1 MSSISC
7 DAISFVE
14 VANVVLKGI
23 NVTVYTPSISGIVF
37 RYVSNISVQ
46 STTVYSISSNTCAFG
61 ILVVQAESLQVNSVG
76 AYSFK
81 YGLHMRGAGN
91 VSITNITARY
101 NNMDGIYL
109 GKINNIQITNT
120 TTTHNVRNG
129 IYLYEIINIL
139 LKRTTAMFNGA
150 DGIYLDSVTKSDISI
165 TMTAHNNH
173 EGMVLWRTNNT
184 YIVETTAMYNSDDGI
199 YLGKTNNI
207 QITNTTTIHNVL
219 FGIYLYDIMNISLK
233 RTTAMFNGVDG
244 IYLDSVTKSNIS
256 ITMTAHNNHEGMV
269 LWRTNNTYIVETTAM
284 YNNQDG
290 MYLGKTNN
298 IQITNTTTTHNVLFG
313 ISLYEAIN
321 ISLKRTTAMYN
332 GVIGI
337 HLEGVTKSNISI
349 TMTAHNNHGGMVLW
363 NTNNTYIVETTAM
376 YNSDDGMYLGKTN
389 NIQITNTTTTHN
401 VLFGIYLYDIMNIS
415 LKRTTAMFNG
425 VDGILLDCVTKSNIS
440 ITMTAH
446 NNQSGMFLW
455 KTNNTYIVDATAT
468 YNGGN
473 GIIVLESQHINI
485 TNASIHNNNGST
497 TFINK
502 YYLKLGYYLNPNLQI
517 LVVSCTEIIIENS
530 SFVDINAQRSA
541 STTNPN
547 TLPAI
552 IGVYSSTL
560 EISECSFKQNHISAV
575 RAHESNIT
583 LSGNVLFSNNTAVFG
598 TAFVLVQGS
607 ISVVRNTN
615 IIFKN
620 NYATNAG
627 GVFYIGLND
636 YSYFGDASSHR
647 TCFLNTPVDRSQIRF
662 TFVNNSAGL
671 GGDILYGGQVAF
683 ALDGDWNCLK
693 SFENISTITAY
704 QNDFSSISS
713 KPSRVCFCNES
724 RIPDCMIFSYTKTHS
739 FYPGQNMYISAV
751 TVGQN
756 FGNNLLEL
764 DGSQKVQSVT
774 QKSCNKLFYTLSSP
788 KDITNLILVLTVQ
801 ETVVSS
807 EYNEIFSKQTKSLFQ
822 QSYHT
827 SRFQPLLYSNIPV
840 YVNISILPCPVGFML
855 TSNTPFKCGC
865 NQLLQQIPGV
875 HCNIQHQT
883 FSRSGLV
890 WVGMISNDN
899 TTIGTIAASQYCP
912 LNYCNS
918 FDCNVSLTKSDTQC
932 SYNHAGILCGACQP
946 GLSLALGSERCLP
959 CSNKYL
965 ALLIPFTLAGPVLV
979 GFIKLLDLTISQGT
993 MNGLIFYVNIIQANH
1008 YIFLPGR
1015 STNVLSVFIAWLNL
1029 DLGVET
1035 CFFKELDA
1043 YYKTWLQFIFP
1054 VYIWS
1059 IAGLIIFLS
1068 KYSIRVSKLMGNN
1081 SVPVL
1086 ATLFLLSHAK
1096 LFRIIISALSYTIL
1110 YTSEGHKA
1118 VWSVDGNVDYL
1129 SAKHMV
1135 LFVVAVVFLL
1145 FLWLPYTLVLFL
1157 AQWLHMCNC
1166 QPMVRFLFKIKPFLD
1181 AHYAPLRDKHRYW
1194 FGTLHLVRAA
1204 ILLLSSLI
1212 PTDHSSIVTINILV
1226 FSLVL
1231 MYFGSMVYDKTVVA
1245 MFNMGLFINLN
1256 LMSWAIFYSH
1266 SVGGDSRVY
1275 VYPLIGLALLQFV
1288 GLLIFKV
1295 YSILKNIS
1303 KCRACIQV
1311 CMRQHVE
1318 DDWELFEQ
1326 AALLREKKSESE
1338 EEGSEGSGSMETL
1351 PTY

>member
-1 MSSISC
+1 MVTRFNSVPEVCNCNSVNMHAKSC
-7 DAISFVE
+7 GAISFDE

-37 RYVSNISVQ
+37 WNVSNISVQ
-46 STTVYSISSNTCAFG
+46 STTVYSSSSNTCACG
-61 ILVVQAESLQVNSVG
+61 ILVVQAESLQANSVG

-81 YGLHMRGAGN
+81 YGLHMRRAGN
-91 VSITNITARY
+91 VSITNITTRY
-101 NNMDGIYL
+101 NNMHGIFL
-109 GKINNIQITNT
+109 DTINNIQITNT
-120 TTTHNVRNG
+120 TTTHNGYWG
-129 IYLYEIINIL
+129 IALFGIINIL
-139 LKRTTAMFNGA
+139 LKRTTAMFNGG
-150 DGIYLDSVTKSDISI
+150 DGIYLSGITKSNISI
-165 TMTAHNNH
+165 TMTAHNNFS
-173 EGMVLWRTNNT
+173 GMGLWRTSNT
-184 YIVETTAMYNSDDGI
+184 YIVDTTAIYNNMDGI
-199 YLGKTNNI
+199 YLDNTSNI
-207 QITNTTTIHNVL
+207 QITNTTTTHNGGWGIAL
-219 FGIYLYDIMNISLK
+219 FGIINISLK
-233 RTTAMFNGVDG
+233 RTTAMFNGWDG
-244 IYLDSVTKSNIS
+244 IYLYNVTKSNIS
-256 ITMTAHNNHEGMV
+256 ITMTAHNNESGMG
-269 LWRTNNTYIVETTAM
+269 LWGASNTYIVDTTAI
-284 YNNQDG
+284 YNNMDG
-290 MYLGKTNN
+290 ISLLKINN
-298 IQITNTTTTHNVLFG
+298 LQITNTTTTHNGDRGIALFG
-313 ISLYEAIN
+313 IIN
-321 ISLKRTTAMYN
+321 ILLKRTTAMFNGWDGIYLYN
-332 GVIGI
+332 
-337 HLEGVTKSNISI
+337 VTKSNISI
-349 TMTAHNNHGGMVLW
+349 TMTAHNNL
-363 NTNNTYIVETTAM
+363 
-376 YNSDDGMYLGKTN
+376 
-389 NIQITNTTTTHN
+389 
-401 VLFGIYLYDIMNIS
+401 
-415 LKRTTAMFNG
+415 
-425 VDGILLDCVTKSNIS
+425 
-440 ITMTAH
+440 
-446 NNQSGMFLW
+446 SGMFLW
-455 KTNNTYIVDATAT
+455 NASNTYIVDTTAI
-468 YNGGN
+468 YNGGS
-473 GIIVLESQHINI
+473 GIIVFDSRHINI
-485 TNASIHNNNGST
+485 KNASIHNNNNSYIPYADEYFQKIG
-497 TFINK
+497 F
-502 YYLKLGYYLNPNLQI
+502 LFNPNVQI
-517 LVVSCTEIIIENS
+517 SVGYCTEIIIDNS
-530 SFVDINAQRSA
+530 SFVDINAQRSV
-541 STTNPN
+541 STTNPS
-547 TLPAI
+547 TLPVI
-552 IGVYSSTL
+552 IGVFSSTL

-575 RAHESNIT
+575 TAHESNIT

-598 TAFVLVQGS
+598 TAFILAQGS
-607 ISVVRNTN
+607 IIGLVRNTN
-615 IIFKN
+615 VIFEN

-636 YSYFGDASSHR
+636 YSYLGDTSLHR
-647 TCFLNTPVDRSQIRF
+647 KCFLNMPVDRSQIQF

-683 ALDGDWNCLK
+683 ALDGDWNCLE

-704 QNDFSSISS
+704 QNDFLSISS

-739 FYPGQNMYISAV
+739 FYPGQNVSISAV

-756 FGNNLLEL
+756 FGTVAGSVYAQYFKRSHTDNLLEL

-807 EYNEIFSKQTKSLFQ
+807 EYNQIFSNQTKSLFQ
-822 QSYHT
+822 QFYHT
-827 SRFQPLLYSNIPV
+827 SRFQPLLYSNNPV
-840 YVNISILPCPVGFML
+840 YVNISILPCPVGFMV
-855 TSNTPFKCGC
+855 TSDPPFKCDC

-883 FSRSGLV
+883 FGRSGLV

-899 TTIGTIAASQYCP
+899 TTTGTIAASQYCP

-918 FDCNVSLTKSDTQC
+918 VDRDVSLTKSDTQC
-932 SYNHAGILCGACQP
+932 SCNHSGILCGACQP

-979 GFIKLLDLTISQGT
+979 GFIKLLDLTVSQGT
-993 MNGLIFYVNIIQANH
+993 MNGLIFYVNVIQANR
-1008 YIFLPGR
+1008 YVFLPLR
-1015 STNVLSVFIAWLNL
+1015 STHVLSVFIAWLNL

-1054 VYIWS
+1054 FYIWS
-1059 IAGLIIFLS
+1059 IAGLIIILS

-1118 VWSVDGNVDYL
+1118 VWSADGNVDYI
-1129 SAKHMV
+1129 SPKHMV
-1135 LFVVAVVFLL
+1135 LFVVAVVVLL

-1166 QPMVRFLFKIKPFLD
+1166 QLMVRFLFKIKPFLD

-1204 ILLLSSLI
+1204 ILLVSSLI
-1212 PTDHSSIVTINILV
+1212 PADHSNIVTINILA
-1226 FSLVL
+1226 SSAVL
-1231 MYFGSMVYDKTVVA
+1231 MYFGSIVYNKTVVA
-1245 MFNMGLFINLN
+1245 MFNMGFFINLT
-1256 LMSWAIFYSH
+1256 LMTGAIFYSH

-1326 AALLREKKSESE
+1326 AALLRERESESE
-1338 EEGSEGSGSMETL
+1338 EEGSESSGSMETL

>member
-1 MSSISC
+1 MVTRFNSVPKVCNCNSVNMHAKSC
-7 DAISFVE
+7 GAISFDE

-23 NVTVYTPSISGIVF
+23 NVAVYTPSISGIVF
-37 RYVSNISVQ
+37 RNVSSISVQ
-46 STTVYSISSNTCAFG
+46 STTVYSSSSNTCAWG
-61 ILVVQAESLQVNSVG
+61 ILVVQAESLQANSVG

-81 YGLHMRGAGN
+81 YGLYMLDAGN

-109 GKINNIQITNT
+109 DKINNAQITNT
-120 TTTHNVRNG
+120 TTTHNEREG
-129 IYLYEIINIL
+129 IALFDII
-139 LKRTTAMFNGA
+139 
-150 DGIYLDSVTKSDISI
+150 
-165 TMTAHNNH
+165 
-173 EGMVLWRTNNT
+173 
-184 YIVETTAMYNSDDGI
+184 
-199 YLGKTNNI
+199 
-207 QITNTTTIHNVL
+207 
-219 FGIYLYDIMNISLK
+219 NISLK
-233 RTTAMFNGVDG
+233 RTTAMFNGGDG
-244 IYLDSVTKSNIS
+244 IYLYDVTKSNIS
-256 ITMTAHNNHEGMV
+256 ITMTAHNNGSGIG
-269 LWRTNNTYIVETTAM
+269 LWNASNTYIVDTTTK
-284 YNNQDG
+284 YNNG
-290 MYLGKTNN
+290 YGIYLLTINN
-298 IQITNTTTTHNVLFG
+298 IQITNTTTTHNGEWG
-313 ISLYEAIN
+313 IALLGIIN
-321 ISLKRTTAMYN
+321 ISLKRTTAMFN
-332 GVIGI
+332 GWDGI
-337 HLEGVTKSNISI
+337 YLSDVTKSNISITMTAHNNGSGMDLWGTNNTYIERTTTMFNGWHGIQLYGVTKSNISI
-349 TMTAHNNHGGMVLW
+349 TMTAHNNKSG
-363 NTNNTYIVETTAM
+363 IA
-376 YNSDDGMYLGKTN
+376 LGKT
-389 NIQITNTTTTHN
+389 
-401 VLFGIYLYDIMNIS
+401 S
-415 LKRTTAMFNG
+415 
-425 VDGILLDCVTKSNIS
+425 
-440 ITMTAH
+440 
-446 NNQSGMFLW
+446 
-455 KTNNTYIVDATAT
+455 NTYIVDTTAI
-468 YNGGN
+468 YNGGR
-473 GIIVLESQHINI
+473 GIIVYESRHINI
-485 TNASIHNNNGST
+485 KNASIHNNNSYTPYPDESFEKIGIL
-497 TFINK
+497 F
-502 YYLKLGYYLNPNLQI
+502 NPNVQI
-517 LVVSCTEIIIENS
+517 SVVSCTEIVIENS
-530 SFVDINAQRSA
+530 SFVDINVQRSV
-541 STTNPN
+541 SNTNPS
-547 TLPAI
+547 TLPVI
-552 IGVYSSTL
+552 IGVFLSTL

-598 TAFVLVQGS
+598 TAFILVRGS
-607 ISVVRNTN
+607 ITRLVRNTN
-615 IIFKN
+615 VIFEN

-636 YSYFGDASSHR
+636 YSYLGDA
-647 TCFLNTPVDRSQIRF
+647 CFLNTPVDRSQIQF

-683 ALDGDWNCLK
+683 ALDGDWNCLE
-693 SFENISTITAY
+693 SYENISTITAY

-739 FYPGQNMYISAV
+739 FYPGQNVSISAV

-756 FGNNLLEL
+756 FGTVAGSVYAQYFKRSHTDNLLEL

-774 QKSCNKLFYTLSSP
+774 QKSCNKLSYTLSSP

-801 ETVVSS
+801 KTVVSS
-807 EYNEIFSKQTKSLFQ
+807 EYNEIFSNQTKSLFQ
-822 QSYHT
+822 RFYHT
-827 SRFQPLLYSNIPV
+827 SRFQPLLYSNTPV

-855 TSNTPFKCGC
+855 TSDPPFKCDC
-865 NQLLQQIPGV
+865 NQLLQQMPAV

-883 FSRSGLV
+883 FGRSGLV

-899 TTIGTIAASQYCP
+899 TTTGTIAASQYCP

-918 FDCNVSLTKSDTQC
+918 VDRDVSLTKSDTQC
-932 SYNHAGILCGACQP
+932 SYNHSGILCGACQP

-979 GFIKLLDLTISQGT
+979 GFIKLLDLSVSQGT
-993 MNGLIFYVNIIQANH
+993 MNGLIFYVNVIQANR
-1008 YIFLPGR
+1008 YIFLPLR
-1015 STNVLSVFIAWLNL
+1015 STRVLSVFIAWLNL

-1054 VYIWS
+1054 FYIWS
-1059 IAGLIIFLS
+1059 IAGLIIILS
-1068 KYSIRVSKLMGNN
+1068 KHSIRVSKLMGNN

-1096 LFRIIISALSYTIL
+1096 LLRIIISALSYTIL

-1118 VWSVDGNVDYL
+1118 VWSADGNMDYL
-1129 SAKHMV
+1129 SPKHMV
-1135 LFVVAVVFLL
+1135 LFVVAVVVML

-1166 QPMVRFLFKIKPFLD
+1166 QLMVRFLFKIKPFLD

-1204 ILLLSSLI
+1204 ILLVSSLI
-1212 PTDHSSIVTINILV
+1212 PADHSNIVTINILASSV
-1226 FSLVL
+1226 VL
-1231 MYFGSMVYDKTVVA
+1231 MYFGSIVYNKTVVA
-1245 MFNMGLFINLN
+1245 MFNMGFFINLT
-1256 LMSWAIFYSH
+1256 LMTGAIFYSH

-1318 DDWELFEQ
+1318 DDWELLEQ
-1326 AALLREKKSESE
+1326 AALLRERESESE
-1338 EEGSEGSGSMETL
+1338 EEGSESSGSMDTL

>member
-1 MSSISC
+1 MSLESFHDRSDQYPHVVTRFNYVPEVCKCYSGNMHAKSC
-7 DAISFVE
+7 DAIYFGE

-23 NVTVYTPSISGIVF
+23 NVTVYTPNISGIVF
-37 RYVSNISVQ
+37 QNVSNISVQ
-46 STTVYSISSNTCAFG
+46 STTVYSISSNTCAYG
-61 ILVVQAESLQVNSVG
+61 ILVVQAESLQANSVG
-76 AYSFK
+76 TYSFK
-81 YGLHMRGAGN
+81 FGLLMRDAGN

-101 NNMDGIYL
+101 NNMEGIDL
-109 GKINNIQITNT
+109 FKINNIQITNT
-120 TTTHNVRNG
+120 TTTHNVDG
-129 IYLYEIINIL
+129 IYLDTINNIQITNTTTTHNVRHGIILYDIINIS
-139 LKRTTAMFNGA
+139 LKRTTAIFNGGE
-150 DGIYLDSVTKSDISI
+150 GIFLFYVTKSNISI

-173 EGMVLWRTNNT
+173 SGMGLWRTNNT
-184 YIVETTAMYNSDDGI
+184 YIVETTAMYN
-199 YLGKTNNI
+199 
-207 QITNTTTIHNVL
+207 
-219 FGIYLYDIMNISLK
+219 
-233 RTTAMFNGVDG
+233 
-244 IYLDSVTKSNIS
+244 
-256 ITMTAHNNHEGMV
+256 
-269 LWRTNNTYIVETTAM
+269 
-284 YNNQDG
+284 
-290 MYLGKTNN
+290 
-298 IQITNTTTTHNVLFG
+298 
-313 ISLYEAIN
+313 
-321 ISLKRTTAMYN
+321 
-332 GVIGI
+332 
-337 HLEGVTKSNISI
+337 
-349 TMTAHNNHGGMVLW
+349 
-363 NTNNTYIVETTAM
+363 
-376 YNSDDGMYLGKTN
+376 
-389 NIQITNTTTTHN
+389 
-401 VLFGIYLYDIMNIS
+401 
-415 LKRTTAMFNG
+415 
-425 VDGILLDCVTKSNIS
+425 
-440 ITMTAH
+440 
-446 NNQSGMFLW
+446 
-455 KTNNTYIVDATAT
+455 
-468 YNGGN
+468 GGN
-473 GIIVLESQHINI
+473 GIIVLESRHINI
-485 TNASIHNNNGST
+485 MNTSIHNNNDSFP
-497 TFINK
+497 TFTNK
-502 YYLKLGYYLNPNLQI
+502 YYLLLGFIFNTNVQI
-517 LVVSCTEIIIENS
+517 LVVSCTEIIIDNS
-530 SFVDINAQRSA
+530 SFVDINALRSA
-541 STTNPN
+541 SNTNPSS
-547 TLPAI
+547 LPVI
-552 IGVYSSTL
+552 IGVYLSTL

-598 TAFVLVQGS
+598 TTFILVQS
-607 ISVVRNTN
+607 KIIVVQNTN

-636 YSYFGDASSHR
+636 YSYLGDASSHR
-647 TCFLNTPVDRSQIRF
+647 TCFLNMPVDRSQIQF

-683 ALDGDWNCLK
+683 ALDGDWNCLE
-693 SFENISTITAY
+693 SFKNISTITAY

-739 FYPGQNMYISAV
+739 FYPGQNVYISAV

-756 FGNNLLEL
+756 FGTVAGSVYAQYFKRSHTDNLLEL

-774 QKSCNKLFYTLSSP
+774 QKSCNKLFYTLFSP
-788 KDITNLILVLTVQ
+788 KDITNLILVLTVE

-807 EYNEIFSKQTKSLFQ
+807 EYNQMFSNQTKPLFQ

-840 YVNISILPCPVGFML
+840 YVSISILPCPVGFML
-855 TSNTPFKCGC
+855 TSNPPFKCDC

-883 FSRSGLV
+883 FGRSGLV

-899 TTIGTIAASQYCP
+899 TTIGTIAASKYCP
-912 LNYCNS
+912 MNYCNS
-918 FDCNVSLTKSDTQC
+918 VDRNVSLTKSDTQC
-932 SYNHAGILCGACQP
+932 SYNHSGILCGACQP

-979 GFIKLLDLTISQGT
+979 GFIKLLDLTVSQGT
-993 MNGLIFYVNIIQANH
+993 MNGLIFYVNVIQANR
-1008 YIFLPGR
+1008 YIFLPWR
-1015 STNVLSVFIAWLNL
+1015 STHVLSIFIAWLNL

-1035 CFFKELDA
+1035 CFFKELDV

-1054 VYIWS
+1054 FYIWS
-1059 IAGLIIFLS
+1059 IAGLIIILS

-1110 YTSEGHKA
+1110 YTSEGHKV
-1118 VWSVDGNVDYL
+1118 VWSADGNVDYL
-1129 SAKHMV
+1129 SSKHMV

-1166 QPMVRFLFKIKPFLD
+1166 QLIVRFLFKIKPFLD

-1204 ILLLSSLI
+1204 ILLVSSLI
-1212 PTDHSSIVTINILV
+1212 PADHSSIVTINILASSV
-1226 FSLVL
+1226 VL
-1231 MYFGSMVYDKTVVA
+1231 MYFGNIVYNKTVVA
-1245 MFNMGLFINLN
+1245 MFNMGFFLNLN
-1256 LMSWAIFYSH
+1256 LMTVATFYSRT
-1266 SVGGDSRVY
+1266 VGGDSRVY
-1275 VYPLIGLALLQFV
+1275 VYPLTGLALLQVF

-1303 KCRACIQV
+1303 KCQTCIQV

-1326 AALLREKKSESE
+1326 AALLRERESESE
-1338 EEGSEGSGSMETL
+1338 EEGSESSGSMETL

>member
-1 MSSISC
+1 MSLESFHDRSDQYPHVVTRFNSVPKVCNCNSGKMHAKSC
-7 DAISFVE
+7 DAISFDE

-23 NVTVYTPSISGIVF
+23 IVTVYTPNISGIVF
-37 RYVSNISVQ
+37 RNVSSISVQ
-46 STTVYSISSNTCAFG
+46 STTVYSSSSNTCACG
-61 ILVVQAESLQVNSVG
+61 ILVVQAESLQANSVG

-81 YGLHMRGAGN
+81 IGLHMRRAGN
-91 VSITNITARY
+91 VSITNITTRY

-109 GKINNIQITNT
+109 VTINNIQITNT
-120 TTTHNVRNG
+120 TTTHNVRYG

-150 DGIYLDSVTKSDISI
+150 GGIRLDGI
-165 TMTAHNNH
+165 
-173 EGMVLWRTNNT
+173 
-184 YIVETTAMYNSDDGI
+184 
-199 YLGKTNNI
+199 
-207 QITNTTTIHNVL
+207 
-219 FGIYLYDIMNISLK
+219 
-233 RTTAMFNGVDG
+233 
-244 IYLDSVTKSNIS
+244 TKSNIS
-256 ITMTAHNNHEGMV
+256 ITMTAHNNRSGMF
-269 LWRTNNTYIVETTAM
+269 LGGTNNTYIVDTTAV
-284 YNNQDG
+284 YNNGDG
-290 MYLGKTNN
+290 IDFVTINN
-298 IQITNTTTTHNVLFG
+298 IQITNTTAIYNTVDGIYLNTINNIQMTNTTTTHNVYGG
-313 ISLYEAIN
+313 ISLRNIIN
-321 ISLKRTTAMYN
+321 MLLKRTTAMFN
-332 GVIGI
+332 GAYGI
-337 HLEGVTKSNISI
+337 YLDGVTKSNISI
-349 TMTAHNNHGGMVLW
+349 TMTAHNKNSGMVLRK
-363 NTNNTYIVETTAM
+363 TNNTYIVETTAI
-376 YNSDDGMYLGKTN
+376 YNTGDGIELDEIIN

-401 VLFGIYLYDIMNIS
+401 ERCGIILYEQMNNIS
-415 LKRTTAMFNG
+415 LKRTTAKFNG
-425 VDGILLDCVTKSNIS
+425 GDGIHLYGVTKSNVS

-446 NNQSGMFLW
+446 NNRLGMFLW
-455 KTNNTYIVDATAT
+455 KTSNTYIVETTAMHNRGT
-468 YNGGN
+468 
-473 GIIVLESQHINI
+473 GIIVLDSRHINI
-485 TNASIHNNNGST
+485 MNASIHNNNAST
-497 TFINK
+497 PITN
-502 YYLKLGYYLNPNLQI
+502 YLYLKLGFFFSRNVQI
-517 LVVSCTEIIIENS
+517 SVGSCTEIIIENS

-541 STTNPN
+541 STTNPS
-547 TLPAI
+547 TLPVI

-575 RAHESNIT
+575 TAHESNIT

-598 TAFVLVQGS
+598 TAFILVQGS
-607 ISVVRNTN
+607 VISLVRNTN

-636 YSYFGDASSHR
+636 YSYLGDTSSHR
-647 TCFLNTPVDRSQIRF
+647 KCFLNTPVDRSHIQF

-683 ALDGDWNCLK
+683 ALDGDWNCLE

-724 RIPDCMIFSYTKTHS
+724 KIPDCMIFSYTKTHS
-739 FYPGQNMYISAV
+739 FYPGQNVSISAV

-756 FGNNLLEL
+756 FGTVAGSVYAQYFKRSHTDNLLEL

-774 QKSCNKLFYTLSSP
+774 QKSCNKLSYTLFSP
-788 KDITNLILVLTVQ
+788 KDITNLILVLTAE

-807 EYNEIFSKQTKSLFQ
+807 EYNEIFSNQTKSLFQ

-827 SRFQPLLYSNIPV
+827 SRFQPLLYSNNPV
-840 YVNISILPCPVGFML
+840 YVNISILPCPAGFML
-855 TSNTPFKCGC
+855 TSNPPFKCDC
-865 NQLLQQIPGV
+865 NQLLQQIPGL

-883 FSRSGLV
+883 FGRSGLV

-918 FDCNVSLTKSDTQC
+918 VDRDVSLTKSDTQC
-932 SYNHAGILCGACQP
+932 SYNHSGILCGACQP

-959 CSNKYL
+959 CPNKYL

-979 GFIKLLDLTISQGT
+979 GFIKLLDLTVPQGT
-993 MNGLIFYVNIIQANH
+993 MNGLIFYVNVIQANR
-1008 YIFLPGR
+1008 YIFLPWR
-1015 STNVLSVFIAWLNL
+1015 STHVLSVFIAWLNL

-1054 VYIWS
+1054 FYIWS
-1059 IAGLIIFLS
+1059 IAGLIIILS

-1118 VWSVDGNVDYL
+1118 VWSADGNVDYL
-1129 SAKHMV
+1129 SSKHMG
-1135 LFVVAVVFLL
+1135 LFVVAMIFLL
-1145 FLWLPYTLVLFL
+1145 FLWLPYTLILFL

-1166 QPMVRFLFKIKPFLD
+1166 QLIVRFLFKIKPFLD
-1181 AHYAPLRDKHRYW
+1181 AHYAPLREKHRYW

-1204 ILLLSSLI
+1204 ILLVSSLI
-1212 PTDHSSIVTINILV
+1212 PVNHSSIATINILASSV
-1226 FSLVL
+1226 VL
-1231 MYFGSMVYDKTVVA
+1231 MYFGSIVYNKTVVA
-1245 MFNMGLFINLN
+1245 MFNMGFFLN
-1256 LMSWAIFYSH
+1256 LTLMTGAIFYSH

-1311 CMRQHVE
+1311 CMRKHVE

-1326 AALLREKKSESE
+1326 AALLRERESESE
-1338 EEGSEGSGSMETL
+1338 EEGSESSGSMETL

>member
-1 MSSISC
+1 MHAIFC
-7 DAISFVE
+7 DAIYFDE

-23 NVTVYTPSISGIVF
+23 NVTVYTPSISGIMF
-37 RYVSNISVQ
+37 QDVSNISVQ

-61 ILVVQAESLQVNSVG
+61 IRVVQAESLQVNSVG

-81 YGLHMRGAGN
+81 CGLYMRGAGN
-91 VSITNITARY
+91 VSITNITTRY

-109 GKINNIQITNT
+109 GTINNIQITNT

-129 IYLYEIINIL
+129 ITLYEIINISM
-139 LKRTTAMFNGA
+139 KRTTAMFNGWA
-150 DGIYLDSVTKSDISI
+150 GIYLYSVTKSNISI
-165 TMTAHNNH
+165 TMTAHNNYS
-173 EGMVLWRTNNT
+173 GMYLWRINNT
-184 YIVETTAMYNSDDGI
+184 YIVDTTAMYNNQDGI
-199 YLGKTNNI
+199 FSDKTNNI
-207 QITNTTTIHNVL
+207 QITNTTTTHNVQD
-219 FGIYLYDIMNISLK
+219 GIRLIDIMNISLK

-244 IYLDSVTKSNIS
+244 IVLYSVTKSNIS
-256 ITMTAHNNHEGMV
+256 ITMTAHNNYSGMN
-269 LWRTNNTYIVETTAM
+269 LWDTNNTYIVETTAM
-284 YNNQDG
+284 YNSRHG
-290 MYLGKTNN
+290 IFLAKTNN
-298 IQITNTTTTHNVLFG
+298 IQITNTTTTHNVIFG
-313 ISLYEAIN
+313 ISLHDIMN
-321 ISLKRTTAMYN
+321 MSLKRTTAMFN
-332 GVIGI
+332 GLHGMNLY
-337 HLEGVTKSNISI
+337 HVTKSNISI
-349 TMTAHNNHGGMVLW
+349 TMTAHNHESGMVLW
-363 NTNNTYIVETTAM
+363 YSNNTYIVGTTAM
-376 YNSDDGMYLGKTN
+376 YN
-389 NIQITNTTTTHN
+389 
-401 VLFGIYLYDIMNIS
+401 GI
-415 LKRTTAMFNG
+415 
-425 VDGILLDCVTKSNIS
+425 
-440 ITMTAH
+440 
-446 NNQSGMFLW
+446 
-455 KTNNTYIVDATAT
+455 
-468 YNGGN
+468 N
-473 GIIVLESQHINI
+473 GIIVLESRHINI

-497 TFINK
+497 SFIDT
-502 YYLKLGYYLNPNLQI
+502 YLSLGYYFNRNVQI
-517 LVVSCTEIIIENS
+517 LVLYCTEIIIENS
-530 SFVDINAQRSA
+530 SFVDINAQRYA
-541 STTNPN
+541 STTNPS
-547 TLPAI
+547 TLPVI

-583 LSGNVLFSNNTAVFG
+583 LSGIVLFSNNTAVFG
-598 TAFVLVQGS
+598 TAFMLVQGS

-636 YSYFGDASSHR
+636 YSYFGDASLHR
-647 TCFLNTPVDRSQIRF
+647 TCFLNTPVDRSQIQF

-683 ALDGDWNCLK
+683 ASDGDWNCLE

-756 FGNNLLEL
+756 FGTVAGSVYAQYFKRSHTDNLLEL

-774 QKSCNKLFYTLSSP
+774 QKSCNKLSYTLFSP
-788 KDITNLILVLTVQ
+788 KDITNLILVLTAE

-807 EYNEIFSKQTKSLFQ
+807 EYNQIFSKDTKSFFQ
-822 QSYHT
+822 QTYHT
-827 SRFQPLLYSNIPV
+827 SRVQPLLYSNNPV

-855 TSNTPFKCGC
+855 TSNPPFKCDC
-865 NQLLQQIPGV
+865 NQLLQQIPEV

-918 FDCNVSLTKSDTQC
+918 VDRDVSLTKSDTQC
-932 SYNHAGILCGACQP
+932 SYNHSGILCGACQP
-946 GLSLALGSERCLP
+946 GLSLTLGSERCLP

-979 GFIKLLDLTISQGT
+979 GFIKLLDLTVSQGT
-993 MNGLIFYVNIIQANH
+993 MNGLIFYVNVIQANR
-1008 YIFLPGR
+1008 YIFLPLR
-1015 STNVLSVFIAWLNL
+1015 STHVLSIFIAWLNL

-1035 CFFKELDA
+1035 CFFKELDV

-1054 VYIWS
+1054 FYIWS
-1059 IAGLIIFLS
+1059 IAGLVIILS

-1118 VWSVDGNVDYL
+1118 VWSADGNVDYF
-1129 SAKHMV
+1129 SPKHMV

-1145 FLWLPYTLVLFL
+1145 FLWLPYILVLFL

-1166 QPMVRFLFKIKPFLD
+1166 QLIVRFLFKIKPFLD
-1181 AHYAPLRDKHRYW
+1181 AHYASLRDKHRYW

-1204 ILLLSSLI
+1204 ILLVSSLI
-1212 PTDHSSIVTINILV
+1212 PADHSSIVTISILASSV
-1226 FSLVL
+1226 VL
-1231 MYFGSMVYDKTVVA
+1231 MYFGSIVYNKTVVA
-1245 MFNMGLFINLN
+1245 MFDMGFFLN
-1256 LMSWAIFYSH
+1256 LTLTTGAIFYSQ

-1288 GLLIFKV
+1288 GLLILKV
-1295 YSILKNIS
+1295 YSILKNIT

-1318 DDWELFEQ
+1318 DDWEVFEQ
-1326 AALLREKKSESE
+1326 AALLRERESESE
-1338 EEGSEGSGSMETL
+1338 EEGSEGSGSM
-1351 PTY
+1351 

>member
-1 MSSISC
+1 MSLESFHDRSDQYPHVVTRFNSVPEVCICNSVNMHAKSC
-7 DAISFVE
+7 GAISFDE

-37 RYVSNISVQ
+37 RYVSSISVQ
-46 STTVYSISSNTCAFG
+46 STTVYSSSSNTCACG
-61 ILVVQAESLQVNSVG
+61 ILVVQAESLQANSVG

-81 YGLHMRGAGN
+81 YGLYMRDAGN
-91 VSITNITARY
+91 ISITNITTRY
-101 NNMDGIYL
+101 NNMDGIFL
-109 GKINNIQITNT
+109 DKINNVQITNT
-120 TTTHNVRNG
+120 TTTHNGDGG
-129 IYLYEIINIL
+129 IALFDII
-139 LKRTTAMFNGA
+139 
-150 DGIYLDSVTKSDISI
+150 
-165 TMTAHNNH
+165 
-173 EGMVLWRTNNT
+173 
-184 YIVETTAMYNSDDGI
+184 
-199 YLGKTNNI
+199 
-207 QITNTTTIHNVL
+207 
-219 FGIYLYDIMNISLK
+219 NISLK

-244 IYLDSVTKSNIS
+244 IYLYDVTKSNIS
-256 ITMTAHNNHEGMV
+256 ITMTAHNNHSGMI
-269 LWRTNNTYIVETTAM
+269 LWRPSNTYIVDTTAM
-284 YNNQDG
+284 YNNRDG
-290 MYLGKTNN
+290 IYLYNTNN
-298 IQITNTTTTHNVLFG
+298 IQITNTTTTHNGNRGIALFD
-313 ISLYEAIN
+313 IIN
-321 ISLKRTTAMYN
+321 ISLKRTTALFN
-332 GVIGI
+332 GLDGI
-337 HLEGVTKSNISI
+337 VLSGVTKSNISI
-349 TMTAHNNHGGMVLW
+349 TMTAHNNGSGMGLW
-363 NTNNTYIVETTAM
+363 GASNTYIVDTTAM
-376 YNSDDGMYLGKTN
+376 YNGGSGFFT
-389 NIQITNTTTTHN
+389 
-401 VLFGIYLYDIMNIS
+401 FGS
-415 LKRTTAMFNG
+415 R
-425 VDGILLDCVTKSNIS
+425 
-440 ITMTAH
+440 H
-446 NNQSGMFLW
+446 
-455 KTNNTYIVDATAT
+455 
-468 YNGGN
+468 
-473 GIIVLESQHINI
+473 IIIK
-485 TNASIHNNNGST
+485 NASIHNNNNNSYIRYAYEYFQKIG
-497 TFINK
+497 FIFS
-502 YYLKLGYYLNPNLQI
+502 PNVQI
-517 LVVSCTEIIIENS
+517 LVGYCTEIIIANS
-530 SFVDINAQRSA
+530 SFVDINAQRSV
-541 STTNPN
+541 STTNPS
-547 TLPAI
+547 TLPVI
-552 IGVYSSTL
+552 IGVFSSTL

-575 RAHESNIT
+575 TAHESNIT

-598 TAFVLVQGS
+598 TAFILAQGS
-607 ISVVRNTN
+607 IISLVRNTN
-615 IIFKN
+615 VIFEK

-636 YSYFGDASSHR
+636 YSYHGDTSSYR
-647 TCFLNTPVDRSQIRF
+647 KCFLNTPVDRSQIQF

-683 ALDGDWNCLK
+683 ALDGDWNCLE

-739 FYPGQNMYISAV
+739 FYPGQNVSISAV

-756 FGNNLLEL
+756 FGTVAGSVYAQYFKRSHTDNLLEL

-807 EYNEIFSKQTKSLFQ
+807 EYNEIFSNQTKSLFQ
-822 QSYHT
+822 RSYHT
-827 SRFQPLLYSNIPV
+827 SRFQPLLYSNNPV

-855 TSNTPFKCGC
+855 TSDPPFKCDC

-883 FSRSGLV
+883 FGRIGLV

-899 TTIGTIAASQYCP
+899 TTTGTIAASQYCP
-912 LNYCNS
+912 LNYCS
-918 FDCNVSLTKSDTQC
+918 SVDHDVSLTKSDTQC
-932 SYNHAGILCGACQP
+932 SYNHSGILCGACQP

-965 ALLIPFTLAGPVLV
+965 SLLIPFTLAGPVLV
-979 GFIKLLDLTISQGT
+979 GFIKLLDLTVSQGT
-993 MNGLIFYVNIIQANH
+993 MNGLIFYVNVIQANR
-1008 YIFLPGR
+1008 YVFLPLR
-1015 STNVLSVFIAWLNL
+1015 STHVLSVFIAWLNL

-1054 VYIWS
+1054 FYIWS
-1059 IAGLIIFLS
+1059 IAGLIIILS
-1068 KYSIRVSKLMGNN
+1068 RYSIRVSKLMGNN

-1096 LFRIIISALSYTIL
+1096 LLRIIISALSYTIL

-1118 VWSVDGNVDYL
+1118 VWSADGNVEYL
-1129 SAKHMV
+1129 SPKHMV
-1135 LFVVAVVFLL
+1135 LFVVAVVVML

-1166 QPMVRFLFKIKPFLD
+1166 QLMVRFLFKIKPFLD

-1204 ILLLSSLI
+1204 ILLVSSLI
-1212 PTDHSSIVTINILV
+1212 PADHSNIVTIN
-1226 FSLVL
+1226 SLASSVVL
-1231 MYFGSMVYDKTVVA
+1231 MYFGSIVYNKTVVA
-1245 MFNMGLFINLN
+1245 MFNMGFFLN
-1256 LMSWAIFYSH
+1256 LTLMTGAIFYSH

-1326 AALLREKKSESE
+1326 AALLRERESESE
-1338 EEGSEGSGSMETL
+1338 EEGSESSGSMETL